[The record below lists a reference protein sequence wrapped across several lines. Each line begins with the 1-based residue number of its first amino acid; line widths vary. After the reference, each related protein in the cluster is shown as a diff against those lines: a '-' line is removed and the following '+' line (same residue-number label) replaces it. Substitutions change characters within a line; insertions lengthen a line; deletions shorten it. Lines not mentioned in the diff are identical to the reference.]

1 MTGFLPPHCLLLTSF
16 SPPSACEDTQTNA
29 SPQSIHWVANL
40 IYLGGSHGAS
50 LELGRSCY
58 MVGLRYSPLSLLLS
72 LPCNRCSWRCYSVQ
86 QAASYSTLPL
96 PGINHL
102 KHKSLE
108 ENCWHWGGEG
118 SQSSSRWWTESEG
131 ILSPSRFLMI
141 IHNPDME

>member
-29 SPQSIHWVANL
+29 SPQSIHWVTNL

-58 MVGLRYSPLSLLLS
+58 MAGLRYSPLSLPLSLSLSLLLSLSLSLPLLLSLSLS

-108 ENCWHWGGEG
+108 ENC
-118 SQSSSRWWTESEG
+118 
-131 ILSPSRFLMI
+131 
-141 IHNPDME
+141 